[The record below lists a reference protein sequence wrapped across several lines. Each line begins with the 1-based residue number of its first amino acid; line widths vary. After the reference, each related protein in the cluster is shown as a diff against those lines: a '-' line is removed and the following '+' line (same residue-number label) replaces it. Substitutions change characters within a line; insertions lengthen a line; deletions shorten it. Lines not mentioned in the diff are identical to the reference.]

1 MFAAR
6 ILLTLLCVST
16 FAQSA
21 LAQSMKGERRG
32 SAPFDKLVDVGGGR
46 RLHIR
51 CSGMNFEGSPVV
63 VLESGGGNDSSVWD
77 RVQSEAAKFT
87 RVCSYDRAGLGSSEP
102 VPARTIVA
110 LTEDLHALL
119 MNAKVAGP
127 YILVGH
133 SLGGILTRLYAS
145 YYPAEVV
152 DGPN

>member
-102 VPARTIVA
+102 VPAPRTIVA
-110 LTEDLHALL
+110 LTEDLHALQTL
-119 MNAKVAGP
+119 
-127 YILVGH
+127 
-133 SLGGILTRLYAS
+133 
-145 YYPAEVV
+145 
-152 DGPN
+152 